1 MELPLSISHP
11 SKKKPKNLES
21 TFYQA
26 LKRNQKKHRPDVH
39 FTRLES
45 WASQGV
51 PDLVV
56 CSETGRFS
64 FWELKT
70 TSGNAVALSPHQIS
84 WLTQHQHAPAFV
96 LVRTSSD
103 EIHVYA
109 AAQAVELRER
119 GLMVEPLSSFKTP
132 FDWSSLFGLT
142 IAV

>member
-1 MELPLSISHP
+1 MELPLSISRP

-26 LKRNQKKHRPDVH
+26 LKRNQKKYRPDAH

-56 CSETGRFS
+56 CSESGRFS

-70 TSGNAVALSPHQIS
+70 TSGNAVALSPHQVS
-84 WLTQHQHAPAFV
+84 WLTQHQHSPAFV

-109 AAQAVELRER
+109 AAQAVELREC
-119 GLMVEPLSSFKTP
+119 GLMVEPLSSFKAP
-132 FDWSSLFGLT
+132 FDWSALFRLT
-142 IAV
+142 IPA